1 VAATDVVSSPSVLV
15 RAPRDGDDAAEM
27 AALLGRFGYPVA
39 VEVFARRL
47 SRIRADPTT
56 FVLVADDRGS
66 VIGLGAAHFIDILE
80 GDRPLTVLIALA
92 VDDRYQLRGVGR
104 ALVRALEA
112 EAAARGSFGISV
124 HSGKRRIGAH
134 AFYRKLGYE
143 LTGERMLKLFAE
155 S

>member
-1 VAATDVVSSPSVLV
+1 
-15 RAPRDGDDAAEM
+15 M
-27 AALLGRFGYPVA
+27 AALLGHFGYPVEA
-39 VEVFARRL
+39 EVFARRL
-47 SRIRADPTT
+47 SRIGANPAT

-66 VIGLGAAHFIDILE
+66 VIGLGAVHFIDILE

-92 VDDRYQLRGVGR
+92 VDDRYHRRGVGR
-104 ALVRALEA
+104 ALVQALEA
-112 EAAARGSFGISV
+112 EAAARGSFGVSV

-143 LTGERMLKLFAE
+143 LTGERMLKLFAA